1 MRISFPLHIFHHL
14 RDIGLGVGFFF
25 PQIER
30 YIQLFIVF
38 LQVVHRHR
46 HNMIPQSA
54 VSPVSLLQ
62 LMSCRHGFFFIG
74 FVFLGTGAGRR
85 IDLLQFTDGKGRF
98 LGIFSLIIFLKI
110 NQIRL
115 SFLQF
120 CNNQPHLQS
129 PVSQMHIADHLMSQE
144 TSHPF
149 YTFTND
155 GGAQM
160 PHVERLGHIRA
171 AVIDDHRFGILRLIH
186 GKLRIL
192 SHLFQVGGQK
202 FPFHIEIDKTGFH
215 HFHFGKHGTLAQIRH
230 NILSDHERG
239 FFICFRSRHGP
250 VALKLAE
257 VRTV

>member
-1 MRISFPLHIFHHL
+1 
-14 RDIGLGVGFFF
+14 
-25 PQIER
+25 
-30 YIQLFIVF
+30 
-38 LQVVHRHR
+38 
-46 HNMIPQSA
+46 MIPQSA

-98 LGIFSLIIFLKI
+98 LGIFSLIIYLKI

-160 PHVERLGHIRA
+160 PHVKRLCHIGA
-171 AVIDDHRFGILRLIH
+171 AVIQDNGFWFFHQIHRQMIILLHFMQISRQQSLLDLQIDESRLYCLSA
-186 GKLRIL
+186 GKYRTALQAPH
-192 SHLFQVGGQK
+192 HLFGNHQRRLFIFFRAG
-202 FPFHIEIDKTGFH
+202 
-215 HFHFGKHGTLAQIRH
+215 HGAVALIFAQIRPVGNRYFSIIFVITSLLKSCH
-230 NILSDHERG
+230 HLFCNVINK
-239 FFICFRSRHGP
+239 FFHRSSCPAGDI
-250 VALKLAE
+250 
-257 VRTV
+257 